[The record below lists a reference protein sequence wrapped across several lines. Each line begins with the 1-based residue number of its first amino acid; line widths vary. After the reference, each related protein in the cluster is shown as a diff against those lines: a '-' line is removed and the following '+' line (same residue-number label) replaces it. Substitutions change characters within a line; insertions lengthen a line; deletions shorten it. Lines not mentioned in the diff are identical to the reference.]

1 MERNRNNRVRYQVFV
16 SSTYEDLIE
25 ERKQV
30 TQAILECNCFP
41 AGMELFPASD
51 KSQWD
56 FIKQVIDESD
66 IYLVI
71 IAGRYGTTKKGKKPI
86 SYTEMEFNYA
96 KKIKKPI
103 IALIHKNIGDL
114 PSKKVEKTDKGQE
127 LLRAF
132 TESAKNG
139 RLVKFWRN
147 EDDIKSAVITAL
159 SQQKECLEECG
170 WIKYDDVLSIGEGKL
185 LSDLSKENEELN
197 NELNEVKKKN
207 SDLVKELESNKATL
221 KKIRKDNSDLQKKI
235 ENNNPEELSKKLIE
249 VQKECAHLT
258 SELEAKTNSISKMQN
273 EIARLRDKS
282 HSNSLPLGNKTQD
295 LRKNSVVD
303 PKNIRGNTE
312 NTRNFWVY
320 FVNYILTRNDIHSD
334 RNFLSVLNCNKS
346 FTRDARFEIF
356 FKVFSSY
363 EDWINILRQAIT
375 KVYQYTCSTESK
387 QKSYFNMPNIDY
399 YTEVFDSQ
407 KYNRE
412 TLNNKISSFFTNY
425 FFLIKYTNNPYSRVR
440 SEALTCKKMM
450 DHNCDTLLS
459 YVYAAYMN
467 GII

>member
-1 MERNRNNRVRYQVFV
+1 MERNKNNRVRYQVFV

-71 IAGRYGTTKKGKKPI
+71 IAGRYGSTKKGKKPI

-139 RLVKFWRN
+139 RLVKFWHN

-185 LSDLSKENEELN
+185 LSDLSKENQELN
-197 NELNEVKKKN
+197 NELDEVKKKN
-207 SDLVKELESNKATL
+207 SDLVKELASKTATL
-221 KKIRKDNSDLQKKI
+221 KKIKKDNSDLQQKI
-235 ENNNPEELSKKLIE
+235 ANNDPEELNKKLIE
-249 VQKECAHLT
+249 ARKECAHLT
-258 SELEAKTNSISKMQN
+258 SELEAKTNAISKMQN
-273 EIARLRDKS
+273 EIARLRDNS
-282 HSNSLPLGNKTQD
+282 HSNSLSLENKQQE
-295 LRKNSVVD
+295 LRKNRFID
-303 PKNIRGNTE
+303 PKSIPGNTE
-312 NTRNFWVY
+312 NTKSFWVN
-320 FVNYILTRNDIHSD
+320 FVNDIITRNDIYSD

-346 FTRDARFEIF
+346 FARDTRFEVF

-363 EDWINILRQAIT
+363 KDWISINRQAIT

-387 QKSYFNMPNIDY
+387 QESYFNMPNIDY

-407 KYNRE
+407 NYNRE
-412 TLNNKISSFFTNY
+412 ALNNKISSFFTNY
-425 FFLIKYTNNPYSRVR
+425 FFIIKYINNPYSRVR
-440 SEALTCKKMM
+440 SEAITCKKKM
-450 DHNCDTLLS
+450 DEDCDTLLS